1 MLETL
6 KRTKEKIEYNLR
18 IPQYYRK
25 TWIVILVVTLFLLFL
40 SGVGLIIIK
49 VPTDPNLVKNIASNP
64 NWSNAACIID
74 YIAFGFVA
82 LPYLFLSACWIVGID
97 NITKSK
103 HFHIF
108 VWIAYVIAVILAIIA
123 IILAFR
129 AYIVI

>member
-49 VPTDPNLVKNIASNP
+49 VS
-64 NWSNAACIID
+64 NWSKSSKKHCI
-74 YIAFGFVA
+74 
-82 LPYLFLSACWIVGID
+82 
-97 NITKSK
+97 KS
-103 HFHIF
+103 
-108 VWIAYVIAVILAIIA
+108 
-123 IILAFR
+123 
-129 AYIVI
+129 

>member
-49 VPTDPNLVKNIASNP
+49 VPTDPN
-64 NWSNAACIID
+64 WSNAACIID

-108 VWIAYVIAVILAIIA
+108 VWIAYVIAVTLAIIA